1 MTDPCDDERG
11 QCGSSPEYRPHPTEH
26 SRVFD
31 ISARQRGKEGSRND
45 VTVAEKAVTGGRN
58 KSSTRH
64 SGYFRRHR
72 VPGDRIRGQQRPNEK
87 CERGCN
93 DAHYDPRRTRTP
105 AVDAGSEARETG
117 KADPDADPGED
128 ASGPLLP
135 IALSED
141 RHRPRRDPNQHDAP
155 RPTAAKPTRKPH

>member
-1 MTDPCDDERG
+1 MPEPCDDERG
-11 QCGSSPEYRPHPTEH
+11 QRGSSPEYRPHPTEH

-72 VPGDRIRGQQRPNEK
+72 VPGYRIRAHQRPNEK
-87 CERGCN
+87 CHR
-93 DAHYDPRRTRTP
+93 ASTPPHYHPP
-105 AVDAGSEARETG
+105 
-117 KADPDADPGED
+117 
-128 ASGPLLP
+128 
-135 IALSED
+135 
-141 RHRPRRDPNQHDAP
+141 
-155 RPTAAKPTRKPH
+155 PT

>member
-1 MTDPCDDERG
+1 MTEPWDDERG

-31 ISARQRGKEGSRND
+31 ISASQRGKEGSRND
-45 VTVAEKAVTGGRN
+45 VAVAEKAVTGGRN

-93 DAHYDPRRTRTP
+93 DAHYDQRPTP
-105 AVDAGSEARETG
+105 TPGVDAASQAHETG
-117 KADPDADPGED
+117 KAQPAADPGQD
-128 ASGPLLP
+128 ASGPVLLV
-135 IALSED
+135 AL
-141 RHRPRRDPNQHDAP
+141 N
-155 RPTAAKPTRKPH
+155 AAR